1 MAVHSFFF
9 TLLIMANG
17 ILAEVVVPR
26 QATTT
31 STSMTAGP
39 SSALIETTIS
49 GRSSTTVAAGPP
61 TALPSLARVH
71 HSLCRRIVALVDLVE
86 SGLGADRQRSVVVP
100 QHDRPADMRAARGAG
115 PERGQHVLG

>member
-1 MAVHSFFF
+1 MLFSAMAVHSFFF

-17 ILAEVVVPR
+17 ILAGDVVPR

-31 STSMTAGP
+31 STSTTAGP

-49 GRSSTTVAAGPP
+49 GKLTTVAAGPP
-61 TALPSLARVH
+61 TAMPSHTL
-71 HSLCRRIVALVDLVE
+71 RRIVALVDLVG
-86 SGLGADRQRSVVVP
+86 SGLDADRQRSVVVP